1 MKDKKKIGLIL
12 MYLSFGIVMAG
23 LGAND
28 ALRGV
33 FSPIF
38 KDHFT
43 LSSVQIS
50 MIIVMSYA
58 GNLIFLWAGTRL
70 ADRFEKKKQGGN
82 KYEDR
87 RINRPLFRRTDL
99 M

>member
-50 MIIVMSYA
+50 MMIVMS
-58 GNLIFLWAGTRL
+58 
-70 ADRFEKKKQGGN
+70 
-82 KYEDR
+82 
-87 RINRPLFRRTDL
+87 
-99 M
+99 

>member
-33 FSPIF
+33 FS
-38 KDHFT
+38 
-43 LSSVQIS
+43 
-50 MIIVMSYA
+50 
-58 GNLIFLWAGTRL
+58 
-70 ADRFEKKKQGGN
+70 
-82 KYEDR
+82 
-87 RINRPLFRRTDL
+87 NRNYYQYCNNI
-99 M
+99 

>member
-1 MKDKKKIGLIL
+1 MQEGEGVDGTYSKSIDHCGCGIQCRAIHCTMFG
-12 MYLSFGIVMAG
+12 FFCVGIVMAG

-50 MIIVMSYA
+50 EATTAEKLDSNAKIAIDTNAFVR
-58 GNLIFLWAGTRL
+58 NLSL
-70 ADRFEKKKQGGN
+70 
-82 KYEDR
+82 
-87 RINRPLFRRTDL
+87 
-99 M
+99 

>member
-1 MKDKKKIGLIL
+1 MKEKKKMGLIL

-43 LSSVQIS
+43 LI
-50 MIIVMSYA
+50 
-58 GNLIFLWAGTRL
+58 R
-70 ADRFEKKKQGGN
+70 ADFNDYCHELCRKSNF
-82 KYEDR
+82 
-87 RINRPLFRRTDL
+87 PLGWYTSC
-99 M
+99 

>member
-50 MIIVMSYA
+50 MINCQS
-58 GNLIFLWAGTRL
+58 
-70 ADRFEKKKQGGN
+70 
-82 KYEDR
+82 
-87 RINRPLFRRTDL
+87 
-99 M
+99 

>member
-1 MKDKKKIGLIL
+1 

-70 ADRFEKKKQGGN
+70 ADRFEKEKSYDGHFTYLDGCTACLC
-82 KYEDR
+82 D
-87 RINRPLFRRTDL
+87 NR
-99 M
+99 